1 MADVISTAN
10 EVQFAFKLER
20 GDETTTRTL
29 AMPGW
34 SLSNTDADSL
44 TAEARA
50 GGLSFRNYVLGSA
63 STFIQP
69 SSWRDGD
76 SEEEEWRTAD
86 VEITYVSTRKRT
98 VDPT

>member
-1 MADVISTAN
+1 MADVYSTTS
-10 EVQFAFKLER
+10 EVQFGFKLER
-20 GDETTTRTL
+20 DGETTTRTL
-29 AMPGW
+29 TMPGW

-50 GGLSFRNYVLGSA
+50 GGLSFRSYVLGSA

-69 SSWRDGD
+69 ASWRDD
-76 SEEEEWRTAD
+76 DTEEGEWRTAD
-86 VEITYVSTRKRT
+86 VEITYISTRKRT